1 MTPMSNK
8 SILTTELEILIPFH
22 DVDSMG
28 ITWHG
33 NYLRYFEMAR
43 CQLLDMFGYG
53 YREMLAS
60 GYSWPIVDLQIK
72 YVQPSTFDQRVKVIA
87 SLVEWENRMKI
98 NYQVRDL
105 VTNKRLT
112 KGYTIQAA
120 VDSNNE
126 LCFVTPTVFRQKLAH
141 LIPSLEIDS
150 TEIDCAETD
159 STQTE
164 SIKTKNNERSGG

>member
-1 MTPMSNK
+1 MIAISNK

-43 CQLLDMFGYG
+43 CQLLDLFNYG
-53 YREMLAS
+53 YHEMLAS
-60 GYSWPIVDLQIK
+60 DYSWPIVDLQIK
-72 YVQPSTFDQRVKVIA
+72 YVQPSTFGQKVKVIA

-98 NYQVRDL
+98 NYEVRDL
-105 VTNKRLT
+105 ATNKRLT

-120 VDSNNE
+120 VDNNNE
-126 LCFVTPTVFRQKLAH
+126 LCFVTPTIFRQKLAH
-141 LIPSLEIDS
+141 LVPNLEIDS
-150 TEIDCAETD
+150 AEIDKAKPKN
-159 STQTE
+159 TE
-164 SIKTKNNERSGG
+164 GNGQ

>member
-1 MTPMSNK
+1 MTSMSSK

-43 CQLLDMFGYG
+43 CQLLDLFGYG

-72 YVQPSTFDQRVKVIA
+72 YVQPSTFDQKVKVIA
-87 SLVEWENRMKI
+87 SLVEWENRLKI

-105 VTNKRLT
+105 ASNKRLT

-120 VDSNNE
+120 VDKNNE
-126 LCFVTPTVFRQKLAH
+126 LCFVTPTVFRQKLAQF
-141 LIPSLEIDS
+141 IPTLDIDS
-150 TEIDCAETD
+150 A
-159 STQTE
+159 QTE
-164 SIKTKNNERSGG
+164 SIKTKSTEGNGR